1 MSTILYSIEPIAYSD
16 NFKVWIDRF
25 NDIVTELKTTNFAVN
40 DEYVDRQNDQT
51 IIGVKTF
58 DNASIFNSNVTI
70 SGNLNLA
77 NGLIQTNNAA
87 KQFNSTYAVDG
98 NINFIGAN
106 GINLLANA
114 SDYGFSFSFPTA
126 STFNTLILDYET
138 AGGIFK
144 IANNV
149 NLEIQNSKI
158 KFGANTWT
166 FPSFPGVESVLTYDT
181 GTSAI
186 VWKSATS
193 LVEDLTS
200 EIASSVALI
209 NTNEMMP
216 VGTIIEVDTT
226 KAQQWSGSLAG
237 GNIPDEDFYGWL
249 ILNGGTITA
258 TDANSVFVELVDLL
272 VPGQTGFPRSATL
285 LPNSTTGSPATV
297 KLIKYL
303 PDAVS
308 SFSLAKG
315 NGISFFEANGTTPK
329 NTASLKNGITHI
341 ALNADSTV
349 FQFTGGQLQ
358 LKTNI
363 PRYNSGRLT
372 TATPA
377 ANTDAVN
384 KEYVDTRILSGGVEG
399 SCFDLME
406 SSDGLGYSDAKNSF
420 SIVDKSG
427 AGRAWRTVA
436 TSTLSSGSI
445 DADVTLNSIGPFGS
459 NLGKVT
465 QLQRTFATPDQFF
478 FVDQDD
484 VVYGYGTNARGD
496 IAATSRGIS
505 EFSSY
510 YDGFFPTNPYNSS
523 VQISQLLPAFLPIK
537 EKWSANA
544 VLLDSVTGISG
555 SNDSYSNITL
565 KTKDGYDNSYNNVNS
580 ATSGLVSYFNGTIP
594 YTRGY
599 YLSTGLNNTG
609 QFGRGDLVSTSAAT
623 GPLVWGPTVDSPGRN
638 LWYNFALT
646 ETQKQTIKTPG
657 ELTTLLNSSSSEQIR
672 KRFNWF
678 KPNAITAGGL
688 ATSAPDALSAWRT
701 QTGLTTEA
709 FNDYSWYIK
718 KVVRTY
724 DAHYVIVGKPGN
736 ESDNE
741 VWCTGVNR
749 KGAFGNL
756 RANSLS
762 LSDFA
767 PMLTAESDAVIN
779 PQPSNIA
786 GTFRVLGTTTPTA
799 TGTVFERSNLAAHNL
814 LDFDTLTYGTTN
826 YYVILGNAAGANR
839 ATQFRLFSSF
849 NGARLAFIGSSQT
862 TDDVLLSNSATNGI
876 AAANLRRSRLR
887 GIVDISVSRG
897 TGADTSGDG
906 IILRKALTFDT
917 LPAGLLDSVPEQNIL
932 TDRLYC
938 CGLNSNGR
946 LAVGQDNLTN
956 PNLPTI
962 TAFSGSAPGTN
973 NKIVKIQTC
982 NFSAVSFALASNG
995 VLYFAGNRASGCA
1008 NSGSAAT
1015 GNISIWTSFN
1025 LPNVHDFFVIDDASR
1040 TRIFVI
1046 VETAPS
1052 SGIFELYVG
1061 GININYILGT
1071 SVSLGVATPKYAK
1084 VIFPENAKNIVNI
1097 AGAMDQTYILCKDEG
1112 EDIGRVYVAGKEV
1125 SRSYFPVSTQLKT
1138 IPQFKK
1144 IDRDIL

>member
-1 MSTILYSIEPIAYSD
+1 MSNILNSIEPIAYSD

-25 NDIVTELKTTNFAVN
+25 NDIVTELKTTEFAIGE
-40 DEYVDRQNDQT
+40 EYVDRQNNET
-51 IIGVKTF
+51 ILGIKTF
-58 DNASIFNSNVTI
+58 DHASIFNSNVTI
-70 SGNLNLA
+70 GGNLNLA
-77 NGLIQTNNAA
+77 NGLIQTNNA
-87 KQFNSTYAVDG
+87 QFNSTYAVGG
-98 NINFIGAN
+98 NINLIGAN

-126 STFNTLILDYET
+126 ATFDTLILDYET

-149 NLEIQNSKI
+149 NLEVENSEI
-158 KFGANTWT
+158 TFGTDTWT
-166 FPSFPGVESVLTYDT
+166 FPGFPAESSVLQYDGGISWLT
-181 GTSAI
+181 KTELA
-186 VWKSATS
+186 
-193 LVEDLTS
+193 EDLALDVANN
-200 EIASSVALI
+200 IALI
-209 NTNEMMP
+209 STAEIMP
-216 VGTIIEVDTT
+216 VGTIIEVDKT
-226 KAQQWSGSLAG
+226 KAERWSGGLAG
-237 GNIPDEDFYGWL
+237 GNVADNNFYGWL

-258 TDANSVFVELVDLL
+258 TDANSPFLNLIYLLNDVVTPPTTPTFPVSADLD
-272 VPGQTGFPRSATL
+272 PDSTSS
-285 LPNSTTGSPATV
+285 PNTV

-303 PDAVS
+303 PDAVAT
-308 SFSLAKG
+308 FGLTKG

-341 ALNADSTV
+341 ELNADSNV
-349 FQFTGGQLQ
+349 FQFTSGQLQ

-363 PRYNSGRLT
+363 PRYSVAGRLT

-377 ANTDAVN
+377 ASTDAVN
-384 KEYVDTRILSGGVEG
+384 KEYVDTRVMLGGVEG

-436 TSTLSSGSI
+436 TSTLASGSI
-445 DADVTLNSIGPFGS
+445 DADVTLNSIGPFGT

-478 FVDQDD
+478 FVDEDD
-484 VVYGYGTNARGD
+484 VVYGYGTNLRGD
-496 IAATSRGIS
+496 IAATSRGIN

-510 YDGFFPTNPYNSS
+510 YNSGFFPTNPYNSS

-565 KTKDGYDNSYNNVNS
+565 KTKDGYDNSYVTFDSS
-580 ATSGLVSYFNGTIP
+580 ASGLVSYFNGTIP

-599 YLSTGLNNTG
+599 YISTGLNITG

-623 GPLVWGPTVDSPGRN
+623 GPLVWGPTIDSPGRN

-646 ETQKQTIKTPG
+646 ETQKTSIKTAG
-657 ELTTLLNSSSSEQIR
+657 ALATLLTSSSEQIR

-678 KPNAITAGGL
+678 KPNAITNDGL
-688 ATSAPDALSAWRT
+688 KPLAADALVEWRT
-701 QTGLTTEA
+701 QTGLSTES
-709 FNDYSWYIK
+709 FSDYSWYIK
-718 KVVRTY
+718 KAVRTY

-736 ESDNE
+736 EADNE
-741 VWCTGVNR
+741 VWCAGQNR
-749 KGAFGNL
+749 KGAFANL
-756 RANSLS
+756 TLGAISDFIPMLS
-762 LSDFA
+762 ESTTTYGTNTFRILGGASSGKIFEKTDTSAHGLSDFDI
-767 PMLTAESDAVIN
+767 LT
-779 PQPSNIA
+779 
-786 GTFRVLGTTTPTA
+786 F
-799 TGTVFERSNLAAHNL
+799 
-814 LDFDTLTYGTTN
+814 GTTN
-826 YYVILGNAAGANR
+826 RYIILGNESGANR
-839 ATQFRLFSSF
+839 STQFRLFSTLL
-849 NGARLAFIGSSQT
+849 GAQQAFIGNNTSS
-862 TDDVLLSNSATNGI
+862 VLLLNTAISAITIHRG
-876 AAANLRRSRLR
+876 RLK

-906 IILRKALTFDT
+906 IILRQALTFT
-917 LPAGLLDSVPEQNIL
+917 SPLPTGLLDSLSESDIL
-932 TDRLYC
+932 TDRLMA
-938 CGLNSNGR
+938 CGLNTNGR
-946 LAVGQDNLTN
+946 LATNNLDNPT
-956 PNLPTI
+956 LPRES
-962 TAFSGSAPGTN
+962 AFTAPGRGA
-973 NKIVKIQTC
+973 NKIIKLQTC
-982 NFSAVSFALASNG
+982 NFTAISFALASNG

-1008 NSGSAAT
+1008 NSGSASA
-1015 GNISIWTSFN
+1015 GNTLSWTN
-1025 LPNVHDFFVIDDASR
+1025 VGLQNVHDFFIIDDATR

-1046 VETAPS
+1046 VETAPA
-1052 SGIFELYVG
+1052 SGIFELYAG
-1061 GININYILGT
+1061 GINANYILGT
-1071 SVSLGVATPKYAK
+1071 SVSLGVATPKYAR

-1125 SRSYFPVSTQLKT
+1125 TRSYFPVSTLLKT

>member
-1 MSTILYSIEPIAYSD
+1 MSNILNSIEPIAYSD

-25 NDIVTELKTTNFAVN
+25 NDIITELKTTNFAVN
-40 DEYVDRQNDQT
+40 EDYVDRQNNET
-51 IIGVKTF
+51 INGVKTF

-77 NGLIQTNNAA
+77 NGLIQTDNAA

-98 NINFIGAN
+98 NINLIGAN

-126 STFNTLILDYET
+126 ATFDTLILDYET
-138 AGGIFK
+138 TGGIFK

-149 NLEIQNSKI
+149 NLEVENSEI
-158 KFGANTWT
+158 TFGTDTWT
-166 FPSFPGVESVLTYDT
+166 FPSFPAESSVLQYDGGISWLT
-181 GTSAI
+181 KTEFANDLALI
-186 VWKSATS
+186 VANT
-193 LVEDLTS
+193 VALTS
-200 EIASSVALI
+200 TAEI
-209 NTNEMMP
+209 MP

-258 TDANSVFVELVDLL
+258 TDANSDFVELVDLL

-285 LPNSTTGSPATV
+285 LPNSTTGTPSTV

-303 PDAVS
+303 PDDVAT
-308 SFSLAKG
+308 FGLTKG
-315 NGISFFEANGTTPK
+315 NGISFFEADGTTPK
-329 NTASLKNGITHI
+329 TTASLKNGITHVE
-341 ALNADSTV
+341 LNADSTV

-358 LKTNI
+358 LKTNV
-363 PRYNSGRLT
+363 PLYTTGRLT

-377 ANTDAVN
+377 AGTDAAN
-384 KEYVDTRILSGGVEG
+384 KEYVDSRVMSGGVEG

-436 TSTLSSGSI
+436 TSTLASSSI

-478 FVDQDD
+478 FVDEDA
-484 VVYGYGTNARGD
+484 VAYGYGTNARGD
-496 IAATSRGIS
+496 IAATSRGIN

-510 YDGFFPTNPYNSS
+510 YNSGFFPTNPYNSS

-544 VLLDSVTGISG
+544 VLIDNVSGISG

-565 KTKDGYDNSYNNVNS
+565 KTKDGYDNSYVIFDS
-580 ATSGLVSYFNGTIP
+580 PTSGLVSYFNGALP

-646 ETQKQTIKTPG
+646 EAQKETIKTPG
-657 ELTTLLNSSSSEQIR
+657 ALTTLLNSRSEQIR

-688 ATSAPDALSAWRT
+688 ATTQGDAETAWET
-701 QTGLTTEA
+701 QTSLSITD
-709 FNDYSWYIK
+709 FSDYSWYIK

-741 VWCTGVNR
+741 VWCAGVNR

-756 RANSLS
+756 RVSSTGLT
-762 LSDFA
+762 DFA
-767 PMLTAESDAVIN
+767 PMLTDFETAIN
-779 PQPSNIA
+779 PQPSNA
-786 GTFRVLGTTTPTA
+786 SGTFRVLGTSTLGA
-799 TGTVFERSNLAAHNL
+799 TGTVFERSNLAVHNL

-826 YYVILGNAAGANR
+826 YYVILGNAAGENR
-839 ATQFRLFSSF
+839 STQFRLFSSF
-849 NGARLAFIGSSQT
+849 NGARLAFIGSSPNT
-862 TDDVLLSNSATNGI
+862 NIVTLSNSTSNGV
-876 AAANLRRSRLR
+876 AAANLRRSRLK
-887 GIVDISVSRG
+887 GIVDISISRG

-906 IILRKALTFDT
+906 IILRQALTFGT
-917 LPAGLLDSVPEQNIL
+917 LPVGLLDGLAEQYIL
-932 TDRLYC
+932 SDRLLV
-938 CGLNSNGR
+938 CGLNTNGR
-946 LAVGQDNLTN
+946 LATNNLDN
-956 PNLPTI
+956 PILPKE
-962 TAFSGSAPGTN
+962 TAFTAPGRGN
-973 NKIVKIQTC
+973 NKIIKLQTC
-982 NFSAVSFALASNG
+982 NFSAISFALASNG

-1008 NSGSAAT
+1008 NSGSASA
-1015 GNISIWTSFN
+1015 GNTLSWTSVN
-1025 LPNVHDFFVIDDASR
+1025 LQNVHDFFIIDDAGR

-1046 VETAPS
+1046 AETAPS
-1052 SGIFELYVG
+1052 SGIFELYAG
-1061 GININYILGT
+1061 GINMNYILGT

-1125 SRSYFPVSTQLKT
+1125 TRSYFPVSTLLKT